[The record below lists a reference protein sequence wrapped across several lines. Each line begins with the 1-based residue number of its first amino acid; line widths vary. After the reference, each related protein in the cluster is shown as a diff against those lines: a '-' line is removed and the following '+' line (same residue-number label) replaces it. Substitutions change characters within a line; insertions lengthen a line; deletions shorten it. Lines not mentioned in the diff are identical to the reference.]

1 MCRRGPTWC
10 AAERSPGSPLPP
22 SAFKMDSFTGVRLYF
37 ALSLTASLWLNIATA
52 YSHNCDSHL
61 VSDLLWWA
69 FNSSSEFSSS
79 HSPGY
84 AKLNRRDGAG
94 GWSPLES
101 NKYQWLQMD
110 LGERTEITAVATQ
123 GRYGSS
129 DWVTRYLLMFSD
141 TGRNWKQY
149 RQEDS
154 IWAFTGNSNADTV
167 VQHKLQNSIKARFL
181 RFIPLDWNPNGRI
194 GMRVELYGCS
204 YKSDVADFNGK
215 SSIFYRFNQKSI
227 TTVKDAI
234 SLKFKTMRSD
244 GMVLHGEGHQG
255 DYITLELKKS
265 KLSLEINLGDR
276 TLQAGSEHTS
286 IRLGSLLDDQ
296 HWHYVAV
303 ERNKKQVNFTVDADT
318 QQIQTKGEFDFL
330 DLDYE
335 LSIGGIPI
343 PGKSMTSLRKNFH
356 GCIENLYYNGV
367 NIIDLAKRHKPQIYI
382 VGNITFSC
390 TEPHIVPVTFMTS
403 ISYLLL
409 SGTPQKEELSLS
421 FQFRTWNKDGLLL
434 YSKLHKASGVVQI
447 HLSDGKLRVTVHK
460 SMNQADIIT
469 GVNLNDGQW
478 HSIHLTTRQNRVSV
492 LLNGE
497 ASSTS
502 LTTQTLMYSGSRYYF
517 GGCPG
522 YIIDAECS
530 NTIGPF
536 QGCMRLF
543 SIDDQPA
550 NLILVQQGLQGNFSD
565 LQIDLCGI
573 VDRCLPNYCEHGG
586 ECSQSWNSFYCDC
599 TGTGYTGA
607 TCHNSRYKQSCES
620 YKHTGNTS
628 GFFSIDADGSGPQ
641 APFLVY
647 CNMTEDGTW
656 TIIQHNSMRETRLQ
670 GSPNVDR
677 PYIASFNYSASMKQ
691 LRTMISIMDHCEQ
704 EIAYHCKNSRLL
716 NTPDGAPFTW
726 WIGSSNEKQTYWGNS
741 RPELQKCACGLEE
754 SCLDTKYQCNCD
766 ADRDEWTNDTG
777 FLSHKDHLP
786 VIQIVVGDINKTNSE
801 AAFKLGPLWCH
812 GDGNYWNA
820 ASFNTESSYLHF
832 PTFHGELSA
841 DITFFFK
848 TTASSGVFLE
858 NLGIKDFIRIE
869 LNSPME
875 VLFSF
880 DVGNGPSEITVKSS
894 THLNNNQ
901 WHYVRVERNI
911 KEASLQV
918 DQLPRK
924 IQEAPADGHIHLQ
937 LNSQLFVGGTA
948 SRQKGFLGCIRS
960 LQLNGVTLDLEERAK
975 ITPGVKPG
983 CPGHCSSYGNLCH
996 NGGRCIEKYNGYS
1009 CDCGHSAY
1017 NGPFCKKEVSAL
1029 FEAGTS
1035 VTYNFHESYGMAR
1048 NISTH
1053 LSAIYSDLTLSR
1065 ENIAFSFR
1073 TTHVPSLLLYVDS
1086 YYQEHMAVVLC
1097 RNGSL
1102 QIRYKLDNDKG
1113 ANIFSIDGRRL
1124 ANGQLHSVKID
1135 REGRDVSVQIDQ
1147 FLALRFNLSSG
1158 TDAEFNGVKS
1168 LNLGKVTGNGGLD
1181 KVLRKANMWGFI
1193 GCLSTVQFNGIAPLK
1208 AALRLPSSA
1217 PIEVKGR
1224 LSKSRCG
1231 ISGST
1236 GSRTVTTVHP
1246 LADHTGTIEEGKL
1259 LTNVIRSDSAVI
1271 GGVIAV
1277 VIFVILS
1284 IVAVMGRL
1292 LYKHKGT
1299 YHTNETKRAEY
1310 AEPTDTTLKN
1320 NPNYQDTLSEDKKE
1334 YFI

>member
-1 MCRRGPTWC
+1 MVNC
-10 AAERSPGSPLPP
+10 S
-22 SAFKMDSFTGVRLYF
+22 D
-37 ALSLTASLWLNIATA
+37 
-52 YSHNCDSHL
+52 NCDSQL
-61 VSDLLWWA
+61 VSDLLRWA

-110 LGERTEITAVATQ
+110 LSERTEITAVATQ

-141 TGRNWKQY
+141 MGRNWKQY

-167 VQHKLQNSIKARFL
+167 VHHKLQNPIKARFL

-204 YKSDVADFNGK
+204 YKSDVADFDGM
-215 SSIFYRFNQKSI
+215 SSMFYRFNQKSMS
-227 TTVKDAI
+227 TLKDAVL
-234 SLKFKTMRSD
+234 LKFKTMRSD
-244 GMVLHGEGHQG
+244 GVVLHGEGQQG
-255 DYITLELKKS
+255 DHITLELKKG
-265 KLSLEINLGDR
+265 KLSLEINLGN
-276 TLQAGSEHTS
+276 TALQDASDHSS
-286 IRLGSLLDDQ
+286 ITLGSLLDDQ
-296 HWHYVAV
+296 HWHYIAV
-303 ERNKKQVNFTVDADT
+303 ERNKKQVNFTVDSDT
-318 QQIQTKGEFDFL
+318 QQFQTKGESDLL

-335 LSIGGIPI
+335 LSIGGMPI
-343 PGKSMTSLRKNFH
+343 PGKSMPSLRKNFH

-367 NIIDLAKRHKPQIYI
+367 NIIDLAKRLKPQIHI
-382 VGNITFSC
+382 VGNVTFSC
-390 TEPHIVPVTFMTS
+390 TEPRIVPVTFMTAS
-403 ISYLLL
+403 SYLLL
-409 SGTPQKEELSLS
+409 PGMPQKEEISIS
-421 FQFRTWNKDGLLL
+421 FQFRTWNKGGLLL
-434 YSKLHKASGVVQI
+434 YNKLRETSGVVQI
-447 HLSDGKLRVTVHK
+447 HLSDGKLKVTVQK
-460 SMNQADIIT
+460 SGSQADIT
-469 GVNLNDGQW
+469 AGDNLNDGQW
-478 HSIHLTTRQNRVSV
+478 HSIHLSTRRNHVSV

-497 ASSTS
+497 ASPTSHLTMQTS
-502 LTTQTLMYSGSRYYF
+502 LYSGSSYYF
-517 GGCPG
+517 GGCPAST
-522 YIIDAECS
+522 IDDECS
-530 NTIGPF
+530 NAIGPF

-543 SIDDQPA
+543 SIDNQPA
-550 NLILVQQGLQGNFSD
+550 NLILVQQGMQGNFSD

-586 ECSQSWNSFYCDC
+586 KCSQSWTTFYCDC

-628 GFFSIDADGSGPQ
+628 GFFSIDPDGSGPQ
-641 APFLVY
+641 APLLVY
-647 CNMTEDGTW
+647 CNMTEDRTW
-656 TIIQHNSMRETRLQ
+656 TIIQHNNMRETKLQ
-670 GSPNVDR
+670 GSPKADR
-677 PYIASFNYSASMKQ
+677 PYIASFNYSASMEQ
-691 LRTMISIMDHCEQ
+691 LKTMINSVEHCEQ
-704 EIAYHCKNSRLL
+704 EISYHCKNSRLL

-726 WIGSSNEKQTYWGNS
+726 WIGRTNEKQAYWGGS
-741 RPELQKCACGLEE
+741 PPEVQKCACGLED
-754 SCLDTKYQCNCD
+754 SCLDTNYQCNCD
-766 ADRDEWTNDTG
+766 AARDEWTNDTG
-777 FLSHKDHLP
+777 ILSYKDHLP
-786 VIQIVVGDINKTNSE
+786 VTQIIIGDINKMNSE
-801 AAFKLGPLWCH
+801 AIFKLGPLRCH

-832 PTFHGELSA
+832 STFHGELSA

-880 DVGNGPSEITVKSS
+880 DVGNGPSEITVKSA
-894 THLNNNQ
+894 THLNNHQ

-918 DQLPRK
+918 DHLPRK
-924 IQEAPADGHIHLQ
+924 VQEAPADGHIHLQ

-975 ITPGVKPG
+975 MTPGVKPG

-1029 FEAGTS
+1029 LEAGTS
-1035 VTYNFHESYGMAR
+1035 VIYNFHESYGITR
-1048 NISTH
+1048 NTSTH

-1073 TTHVPSLLLYVDS
+1073 TTHIPSVLLYVDS
-1086 YYQEHMAVVLC
+1086 YYQEYMAVVLSS
-1097 RNGSL
+1097 NGSL
-1102 QIRYKLDNDKG
+1102 QIRYKLDNNKDPST
-1113 ANIFSIDGRRL
+1113 ISIDGRSL

-1135 REGRDVSVQIDQ
+1135 REGRDIY
-1147 FLALRFNLSSG
+1147 
-1158 TDAEFNGVKS
+1158 
-1168 LNLGKVTGNGGLD
+1168 
-1181 KVLRKANMWGFI
+1181 
-1193 GCLSTVQFNGIAPLK
+1193 VQFKLCRFAHAHFRHLIPRDRYR
-1208 AALRLPSSA
+1208 RLCSLFFY
-1217 PIEVKGR
+1217 VRDK
-1224 LSKSRCG
+1224 
-1231 ISGST
+1231 
-1236 GSRTVTTVHP
+1236 
-1246 LADHTGTIEEGKL
+1246 
-1259 LTNVIRSDSAVI
+1259 
-1271 GGVIAV
+1271 
-1277 VIFVILS
+1277 
-1284 IVAVMGRL
+1284 MRL
-1292 LYKHKGT
+1292 L
-1299 YHTNETKRAEY
+1299 
-1310 AEPTDTTLKN
+1310 
-1320 NPNYQDTLSEDKKE
+1320 
-1334 YFI
+1334 